1 MYSHCFSFFPHPH
14 HHHYL
19 KILLIPVQHIQ
30 HKIYHFNHPYMYNPS
45 GNTFTCAIN
54 TTIHVHNLFIVP
66 LCPQQAAAPTSPEPG
81 PRQPPGHCLWICL
94 LEGPKWDP
102 TIFVLLCLNYF
113 LQGGRVRFPRYI
125 HVTRSIIPLLRLKD
139 IPLHMYNHLLVMNQ
153 CLGEPGHWF
162 QDTPQEQNPW
172 VLKSLIYSGLVF
184 AYNPHHLSSA
194 LNHL

>member
-1 MYSHCFSFFPHPH
+1 MCNQYHHP
-14 HHHYL
+14 
-19 KILLIPVQHIQ
+19 
-30 HKIYHFNHPYMYNPS
+30 
-45 GNTFTCAIN
+45 
-54 TTIHVHNLFIVP
+54 
-66 LCPQQAAAPTSPEPG
+66 CPQLVHCPRHFVPSKQQLLLLQNLAPGNLQATVSGSAYSRDLT
-81 PRQPPGHCLWICL
+81 
-94 LEGPKWDP
+94 KWDP

-113 LQGGRVRFPRYI
+113 LQGGRVQFPRYI

-184 AYNPHHLSSA
+184 AYNPHHLSST

>member
-1 MYSHCFSFFPHPH
+1 MTRGPCLCFSFSSHCFSFFPHPH

-54 TTIHVHNLFIVP
+54 TTIHVHNLFTVP
-66 LCPQQAAAPTSPEPG
+66 DTLSPANSSSYFSRTQPQATSRPLSLDLPTRGTSLSG
-81 PRQPPGHCLWICL
+81 TLQYLFFYVWIISCR
-94 LEGPKWDP
+94 
-102 TIFVLLCLNYF
+102 
-113 LQGGRVRFPRYI
+113 GGRVRFPRYI
-125 HVTRSIIPLLRLKD
+125 HVTSIIPLLRLKD
-139 IPLHMYNHLLVMNQ
+139 IPLHMYNHPLVMNQ

-172 VLKSLIYSGLVF
+172 VLKSFI
-184 AYNPHHLSSA
+184 
-194 LNHL
+194 

>member
-1 MYSHCFSFFPHPH
+1 MCNQYHHP
-14 HHHYL
+14 
-19 KILLIPVQHIQ
+19 
-30 HKIYHFNHPYMYNPS
+30 
-45 GNTFTCAIN
+45 
-54 TTIHVHNLFIVP
+54 
-66 LCPQQAAAPTSPEPG
+66 CPQLVHCPTLSPASSSSYFSRTWPQATSRPLSLDLPTRGTSLSG
-81 PRQPPGHCLWICL
+81 TLQYLFFCVWIISCR
-94 LEGPKWDP
+94 
-102 TIFVLLCLNYF
+102 
-113 LQGGRVRFPRYI
+113 GGRVRFPRYI

-184 AYNPHHLSSA
+184 AYNPHHLSST